1 MESRMNI
8 EQAKKLLANASF
20 AVISEQRTN
29 NDLGWQL
36 RLNNGG
42 IVNVYDTGNFNV
54 QGKCQPEIKEALGVE
69 NGGVAAA
76 PKIALAAP
84 HQNPKANNRV
94 FVVYGHDEVARNHL
108 EAMLRRWGLEPL
120 ILDQLP
126 SKGQTIIEKLEEYT
140 ADVHF
145 AVVLATPDDE
155 GHRSGREDEKAF
167 RARQNV
173 VLELGMLLSRL
184 GRSRVA
190 VLLKQQAN
198 MERPSDIQGL
208 IYIPFKDDLQ
218 REAGTILAK
227 EMAAQ
232 GYHIDVAKL

>member
-1 MESRMNI
+1 MTLDE
-8 EQAKKLLANASF
+8 AKALLVAAGFDVNA
-20 AVISEQRTN
+20 EQRAN

-36 RLNNGG
+36 RLTNGG
-42 IVNVYDTGNFNV
+42 IVNVFDTGAFNV
-54 QGKCQPEIKEALGVE
+54 QGKCQPEIKAALGAAPAQ
-69 NGGVAAA
+69 VAAA
-76 PKIALAAP
+76 KVVTPSPIK
-84 HQNPKANNRV
+84 QNTNTKV
-94 FVVYGHDEVARNHL
+94 FVVYGHDETAKNHL

-126 SKGQTIIEKLEEYT
+126 SEGQTIIEKLEKYT
-140 ADVHF
+140 ANVHF

-155 GHRSGREDEKAF
+155 GNRSGRDDEKAY

-190 VLLKQQAN
+190 ILLKQQAN

-218 REAGTILAK
+218 KEAGTILAK

-232 GYHIDVAKL
+232 GYHIDIAKL

>member
-1 MESRMNI
+1 MTLDE
-8 EQAKKLLANASF
+8 AKALLAAAGFEVN
-20 AVISEQRTN
+20 SEQRAN

-36 RLNNGG
+36 RLTNGG
-42 IVNVYDTGNFNV
+42 IVNVFDTGAFNV
-54 QGKCQPEIKEALGVE
+54 QGKCQPEVKAALG
-69 NGGVAAA
+69 AA
-76 PKIALAAP
+76 PAQAAVVKVP
-84 HQNPKANNRV
+84 APAQVKQNTNTKV
-94 FVVYGHDEVARNHL
+94 FVVYGHDETARNHL

-126 SKGQTIIEKLEEYT
+126 SEGQTIIEKLEKYT

-155 GHRSGREDEKAF
+155 GNRAGRDDEKAY

-190 VLLKQQAN
+190 IILKQQAN

-218 REAGTILAK
+218 KEAGTILAK

-232 GYHIDVAKL
+232 GYHIDIARL

>member
-1 MESRMNI
+1 MKLDE
-8 EQAKKLLANASF
+8 AKQLLLASGF
-20 AVISEQRTN
+20 SIKTEQRAG

-36 RLNNGG
+36 RLTNGG
-42 IVNVYDTGNFNV
+42 IVNVFDSGTFNV
-54 QGKCQPEIKEALGVE
+54 QGKGQPEIKAALGAPPT
-69 NGGVAAA
+69 AAA
-76 PKIALAAP
+76 PAPAAAAP
-84 HQNPKANNRV
+84 TKQNTNNKV
-94 FVVYGHDEVARNHL
+94 FVVYGHDETARNHL
-108 EAMLRRWGLEPL
+108 EAMLRRWNLEPL

-126 SKGQTIIEKLEEYT
+126 SEGQTIIEKLEKYT
-140 ADVHF
+140 AEVKF

-155 GHRSGREDEKAF
+155 GHRAGRDDEKAY

-190 VLLKQQAN
+190 IVLKQQAN

-218 REAGTILAK
+218 KEAGTILAK

-232 GYHIDVAKL
+232 GYHIDVARL

>member
-1 MESRMNI
+1 VTLE
-8 EQAKKLLANASF
+8 EAKQFLAAAGFS
-20 AVISEQRTN
+20 VKSEERTG

-36 RLNNGG
+36 RLTNGG
-42 IVNVYDTGNFNV
+42 VVNVFDTGAFNV
-54 QGKCQPEIKEALGVE
+54 QGKCQVEIKAALGAAASVPVKA
-69 NGGVAAA
+69 VAAPA
-76 PKIALAAP
+76 QRNTNHK
-84 HQNPKANNRV
+84 V
-94 FVVYGHDEVARNHL
+94 FVVYGHDETAKNHL
-108 EAMLRRWGLEPL
+108 EAMLRRWNLEPL

-126 SKGQTIIEKLEEYT
+126 SEGQTIIEKLEKYT
-140 ADVHF
+140 AEVKF

-155 GHRSGREDEKAF
+155 GHRAGRDDEKAY

-173 VLELGMLLSRL
+173 VLELGMLLSQL

-190 VLLKQQAN
+190 ILLKQQAN

-218 REAGTILAK
+218 KEAGTILAK

-232 GYHIDVAKL
+232 GYHIDVARL

>member
-1 MESRMNI
+1 MTLDE
-8 EQAKKLLANASF
+8 AKALLAAAGFDVN
-20 AVISEQRTN
+20 SEQRAN

-36 RLNNGG
+36 RLTNGG
-42 IVNVYDTGNFNV
+42 IVNVFDTGAFNV
-54 QGKCQPEIKEALGVE
+54 QGKCQQEIKAALG
-69 NGGVAAA
+69 AA
-76 PKIALAAP
+76 PAQAAVAKVAIP
-84 HQNPKANNRV
+84 SQVKQSANTKV
-94 FVVYGHDEVARNHL
+94 FVVYGHDETARNHL

-126 SKGQTIIEKLEEYT
+126 SEGQTIIEKLEKYT

-155 GHRSGREDEKAF
+155 GNRAGRDDEKAY

-190 VLLKQQAN
+190 IILKQQAN

-218 REAGTILAK
+218 KEAGTILAK

-232 GYHIDVAKL
+232 GYHIDIAKL

>member
-1 MESRMNI
+1 MNLD
-8 EQAKKLLANASF
+8 EAKTLLAAAGFEVS
-20 AVISEQRTN
+20 SEQRAN
-29 NDLGWQL
+29 NNLGWQL
-36 RLNNGG
+36 RLTNGG
-42 IVNVYDTGNFNV
+42 IVNVFDTGVFNV
-54 QGKCQPEIKEALGVE
+54 QGKCQPEIKVALGSQP
-69 NGGVAAA
+69 GQAAA
-76 PKIALAAP
+76 AKAVAPLAVKK
-84 HQNPKANNRV
+84 NANTKV
-94 FVVYGHDEVARNHL
+94 FVVYGHDETAKNHL

-126 SKGQTIIEKLEEYT
+126 SEGQTIIEKLEKYT

-155 GHRSGREDEKAF
+155 GNRAGRDDEKAY

-190 VLLKQQAN
+190 IILKQQAN

-208 IYIPFKDDLQ
+208 IYIPFKDDLSK
-218 REAGTILAK
+218 EAGTILAK

-232 GYHIDVAKL
+232 GYHIDIAKL

>member
-1 MESRMNI
+1 MILDEARNRLI
-8 EQAKKLLANASF
+8 EAGFVVS
-20 AVISEQRTN
+20 SEQRAN

-36 RLNNGG
+36 RLTNGG
-42 IVNVYDTGNFNV
+42 IVNVFDTGAFNV
-54 QGKCQPEIKEALGVE
+54 QGKCQPEIKNVLGAAFVQASTAKA
-69 NGGVAAA
+69 VAPMAA
-76 PKIALAAP
+76 K
-84 HQNPKANNRV
+84 QNHNTKV
-94 FVVYGHDEVARNHL
+94 FVVYGHDETARNHL

-126 SKGQTIIEKLEEYT
+126 SEGQTIIEKLEKYT

-155 GHRSGREDEKAF
+155 GNRSGRDDEKAY

-190 VLLKQQAN
+190 IILKQQAN

-208 IYIPFKDDLQ
+208 MSLLQ
-218 REAGTILAK
+218 NSDPASVVGRPWPC
-227 EMAAQ
+227 
-232 GYHIDVAKL
+232 

>member
-1 MESRMNI
+1 MDRDEIRQMLIAAGFSV
-8 EQAKKLLANASF
+8 K
-20 AVISEQRTN
+20 SEQRAG

-36 RLNNGG
+36 RLTNGG
-42 IVNVYDTGNFNV
+42 IVNIFDSGTFNV
-54 QGKCQPEIKEALGVE
+54 QGKCQPEIKAALGTT
-69 NGGVAAA
+69 AA
-76 PKIALAAP
+76 PVLTTATSTNHAANHKI
-84 HQNPKANNRV
+84 
-94 FVVYGHDEVARNHL
+94 FVVYGHDETARNHL
-108 EAMLRRWGLEPL
+108 EAMLRRWNLEPL

-126 SKGQTIIEKLEEYT
+126 SEGQTIIEKLEKYT
-140 ADVHF
+140 AEVKF

-155 GHRSGREDEKAF
+155 GHRAGRDDEKAY

-190 VLLKQQAN
+190 IILKQQAN

-218 REAGTILAK
+218 KETGTILAK
-227 EMAAQ
+227 EMVAQ
-232 GYHIDVAKL
+232 GYRIDVARL